1 MIRNVVTMD
10 REDIIRILAKKY
22 GVGREK
28 VKLYYIETV
37 IEDDIRA
44 EIQLENPYQ
53 KEAED
58 HAVVLRVP
66 L

>member
-10 REDIIRILAKKY
+10 REDIIRILAEKY

-44 EIQLENPYQ
+44 EILLENPYH

>member
-10 REDIIRILAKKY
+10 REDIIRILAEKY
-22 GVGREK
+22 GVGLEK
-28 VKLYYIETV
+28 VKLYYTETV

-44 EIQLENPYQ
+44 EILLENPYQ